1 MDYAFLDNLDLDQL
15 RDNMADVLADG
26 LRDLIEGAEEDVR
39 SFVSEIA
46 RDMILARISD
56 SDRGSTL
63 EQLQN
68 QLKIVAEI
76 NRVRVENHTWI
87 VVTRIIQV
95 ALRSVVAT
103 ALAVLL

>member
-1 MDYAFLDNLDLDQL
+1 MDFDFIDNLDLDQL
-15 RDNMADVLADG
+15 RGDLAGILADG
-26 LRDLIEGAEEDVR
+26 LGDLIEGSQEDVR
-39 SFVSEIA
+39 LFVSEIA

-56 SDRGSTL
+56 SDQDSTL

-68 QLKIVAEI
+68 QLKVVAEI